1 MPKTPSPGP
10 ASPLR
15 RLVLSLRRYP
25 LLWMQNSKL
34 YGPAFVPE
42 QWLQKL
48 ALSGLFA
55 RPGGSSATTEHR
67 SDPTSVTPFRA
78 WVQAYSPYLIAVLS
92 VTIAL
97 LLAVWIA
104 PALGLFPLMLLF
116 TAVVISALYGGLKA
130 GFLAIALTL
139 AGSTFFPLFS
149 LASEADR
156 LRLVLFLFTAT
167 LVVLLNSLV
176 HGRSENQAQ
185 IAELQKLDRLKD
197 DFLSTVSH
205 ELRTP
210 IANMTMAIHMLKR
223 PIPAE
228 KREQYLRILEKE
240 CAREADLLNNILDL
254 QRLDA
259 NSRPL
264 RLEAILL
271 QDWLPRVVEP
281 YFLQAQQRSQQL
293 VLKVSPDLA
302 PLTTDSISFERI
314 VSELVHNACKYTP
327 AGGVLT
333 IQANLG
339 GERGLQLVVSNTGV
353 EIPPQELLYIFD
365 RFYRIPNNDPWE
377 QGGTGLGLALVKKL
391 VEHLGGTIA
400 VESES
405 NRTAFTVQLPTVL
418 PGSPVRESSPSPL
431 KPRRQP

>member
-1 MPKTPSPGP
+1 MQSSK
-10 ASPLR
+10 LR
-15 RLVLSLRRYP
+15 RPV
-25 LLWMQNSKL
+25 
-34 YGPAFVPE
+34 APE
-42 QWLQKL
+42 QWLRKL
-48 ALSGLFA
+48 ALPAFFA
-55 RPGGSSATTEHR
+55 RPGEQPAAAEHR
-67 SDPTSVTPFRA
+67 SEATSATPSRA

-97 LLAVWIA
+97 LLAIWIA

-116 TAVVISALYGGLKA
+116 TAVVVSALYGGMKA

-139 AGSTFFPLFS
+139 AGSAFFPLFS

-156 LRLVLFLFTAT
+156 LRLLLFLFTAT

-176 HGRSENQAQ
+176 HSRSENQAQ

-240 CAREADLLNNILDL
+240 CAREADLLNDSLDL
-254 QRLDA
+254 QRIEA
-259 NSRPL
+259 SSRPL

-271 QDWLPRVVEP
+271 QEWLPRVVEP

-302 PLTTDSISFERI
+302 PLTTDSISLERI
-314 VSELVHNACKYTP
+314 VSELIHNACKYTP

-333 IQANLG
+333 IQATLN
-339 GERGLQLVVSNTGV
+339 GERGLQLSVSNTGI

-365 RFYRIPNNDPWE
+365 RFYRIPNNDPWD

-391 VEHLGGTIA
+391 VEYLGGIIA
-400 VESES
+400 VESAA
-405 NRTAFTVQLPTVL
+405 NRTVFTIELPTVL
-418 PGSPVRESSPSPL
+418 
-431 KPRRQP
+431 